1 MSEGN
6 KPPAEVQ
13 PPVKPVGAQRAR
25 MREFF
30 RRRLQD
36 ARATGN
42 ERAWVYRDEILAE
55 GQAMG
60 LSEAQT
66 LTLAQVELERN
77 WVVLTRRTA
86 EERRFRGAVFTD
98 HRGLRKLYSRS
109 S

>member
-6 KPPAEVQ
+6 KPPAEVRQ
-13 PPVKPVGAQRAR
+13 PARSVSAHQAR

-36 ARATGN
+36 ARATSN

-66 LTLAQVELERN
+66 LTLALVELERN
-77 WVVLTRRTA
+77 WVVLSRRTA